1 MPWSIPSTRWRSP
14 LRWLWTV
21 IGSLAV
27 LGAAG
32 LSGSAW
38 LLLALPLVWA
48 IFLLAPPIGV
58 FRHDEAPPARTGLTV
73 ELTPVDDAVFGSQGY
88 WIVLV
93 NGSDHEAGGFA
104 LRLLVPRALAPR
116 NHPVKPLGRLNV
128 GELGQQWFI
137 ESVEGAT
144 ALTFRS
150 SAWPDAAP
158 TFPAHSRIELA
169 ELRLPAG
176 RQVSSR
182 LSYQISGGTA
192 ATVLGELE
200 LPE

>member
-1 MPWSIPSTRWRSP
+1 VTWSIPSTRWKSP

-27 LGAAG
+27 IGAAG
-32 LSGSAW
+32 LSGIAW
-38 LLLALPLVWA
+38 LLLALPVVWA
-48 IFLLAPPIGV
+48 LFLLAPPIGV
-58 FRHDEAPPARTGLTV
+58 FRHDETPRARTGLAV
-73 ELTPVDDAVFGSQGY
+73 ELTPIADSVLGSQGY

-93 NGSDHEAGGFA
+93 NTSDTDAVGFA
-104 LRLLVPRALAPR
+104 LRLLVPWSLSPR
-116 NHPVKPLGRLNV
+116 NHPIKPLGHVNV
-128 GELGQQWFI
+128 GELGRQWFI

-144 ALTFRS
+144 ALTFRPS
-150 SAWPDAAP
+150 TGPETAP
-158 TFPAHSRIELA
+158 TFPAHNRVELA

-176 RQVSSR
+176 RQASTR

-192 ATVLGELE
+192 ATVLGELA

>member
-1 MPWSIPSTRWRSP
+1 MPWSIPGTRWRSP

-38 LLLALPLVWA
+38 LLLALPVVWA
-48 IFLLAPPIGV
+48 VFLLAPPIGV
-58 FRHDEAPPARTGLTV
+58 FRHDESPPARIGLTV
-73 ELTPVDDAVFGSQGY
+73 ELAPVDDSVFGSQGF

-93 NGSDHEAGGFA
+93 NDSDSEAGGFA
-104 LRLLVPRALAPR
+104 LRLLVPWTLSPR
-116 NHPVKPLGRLNV
+116 NHPVKPLGRING

-137 ESVEGAT
+137 ESMEGAT
-144 ALTFRS
+144 ALTFRP
-150 SAWPDAAP
+150 SARTDAAP
-158 TFPAHSRIELA
+158 IFPAHSRIELA

-182 LSYQISGGTA
+182 LSYQISGGSA
-192 ATVLGELE
+192 ATVLGELM